1 MDRAR
6 RCLKL
11 YFEPDMTAED
21 RVAIL
26 EAFARALRDFPRW
39 AVSRA
44 FDGWERE
51 QRRRPS
57 PGDIVALTR
66 AALQP
71 VRDELAERQKALQ
84 PPEPPRVRSEAE
96 KAAANEVLRR
106 AGFTPRRMEVLPRKA
121 EGGAPEQTEA
131 HAPRPT
137 HTFRTLDSVGLEV
150 LRAARNANP
159 LVQAARADAARADG
173 PGE

>member
-84 PPEPPRVRSEAE
+84 PPEPPRVCF
-96 KAAANEVLRR
+96 
-106 AGFTPRRMEVLPRKA
+106 G
-121 EGGAPEQTEA
+121 
-131 HAPRPT
+131 
-137 HTFRTLDSVGLEV
+137 
-150 LRAARNANP
+150 
-159 LVQAARADAARADG
+159 VQN
-173 PGE
+173 